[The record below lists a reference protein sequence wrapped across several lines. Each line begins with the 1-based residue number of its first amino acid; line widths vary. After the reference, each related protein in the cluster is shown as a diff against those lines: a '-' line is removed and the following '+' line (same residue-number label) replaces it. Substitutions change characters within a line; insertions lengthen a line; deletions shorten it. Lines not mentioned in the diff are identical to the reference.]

1 MKISAISAQLKNRD
15 RVNVSVD
22 GKYRF
27 SLDLYQVVQRGL
39 RVGNEYSEAE
49 LLELE
54 QESIFGKV
62 YARTLEYC
70 LMRPHSSREVRDYL
84 WRKTRSVKRRNL
96 ETGEVTQKPG
106 IAPEITDRVMDR
118 LIEKGY
124 VDDEKFARFWVE
136 NRNQT
141 KGISMRK
148 LTAELRAKGVETVI
162 IDKVMHSSTREE
174 KREIIKVIAKK
185 GSRYPDQRK
194 LIAYLAGQG
203 FSYGDIRSALDESET
218 DE

>member
-96 ETGEVTQKPG
+96 ETGEVTQK
-106 IAPEITDRVMDR
+106 AWYRTRN
-118 LIEKGY
+118 
-124 VDDEKFARFWVE
+124 
-136 NRNQT
+136 NR
-141 KGISMRK
+141 
-148 LTAELRAKGVETVI
+148 
-162 IDKVMHSSTREE
+162 
-174 KREIIKVIAKK
+174 
-185 GSRYPDQRK
+185 
-194 LIAYLAGQG
+194 
-203 FSYGDIRSALDESET
+203 
-218 DE
+218 